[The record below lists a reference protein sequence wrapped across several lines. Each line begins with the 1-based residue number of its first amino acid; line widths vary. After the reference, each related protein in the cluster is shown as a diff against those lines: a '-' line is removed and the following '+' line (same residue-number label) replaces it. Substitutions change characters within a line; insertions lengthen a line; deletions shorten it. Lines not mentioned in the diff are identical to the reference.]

1 MVVPVGGL
9 GRIGM
14 NWTLYGHAG
23 RWILADAGIA
33 FPDDRS
39 GAVDALIPD
48 PEALRRVVG
57 RIDALVVTHAHE
69 DHIGAIQHVF
79 PRVFSCPIWATPFA
93 SAAIARRL
101 EEAGTLDEAELRTFP
116 VGGAFRIGV
125 FAIRSIRLTHSV
137 PEAVALAIETPAG
150 TVLHTGDFK
159 LDPSPLIG
167 SPTDLETIHALGNAG
182 LLAMV
187 CDSTNADRDLPITS
201 EAQVRES
208 LRHIFASRPGTVVV
222 CCFGTNVARAM
233 SAADAALG
241 SGRQI
246 AFTGRSLR
254 AHTGAAEELGI
265 IDLQDVLAEPAHLQG
280 LDRHEIALVCTGTQG
295 EENAALA
302 KLARGTHR
310 QLPRLGLGDTVVMS
324 SSVIPGNEDAVA
336 RILAPL
342 RARGVEI
349 LTQARARDGL
359 PADGLPGDELTVHV
373 TGHAGRAEL
382 ATMHRHARPRFVIP
396 VHGTETHLRAH
407 AALARDCGAE
417 DAPIGS
423 GGEVMAVSAS
433 GIRLLGRIE
442 VPIIGLRRDDSAL
455 PVKATPAKAP
465 RSARRL
471 RPVAAHPAA

>member
-1 MVVPVGGL
+1 
-9 GRIGM
+9 
-14 NWTLYGHAG
+14 
-23 RWILADAGIA
+23 
-33 FPDDRS
+33 
-39 GAVDALIPD
+39 
-48 PEALRRVVG
+48 
-57 RIDALVVTHAHE
+57 
-69 DHIGAIQHVF
+69 
-79 PRVFSCPIWATPFA
+79 
-93 SAAIARRL
+93 
-101 EEAGTLDEAELRTFP
+101 
-116 VGGAFRIGV
+116 
-125 FAIRSIRLTHSV
+125 
-137 PEAVALAIETPAG
+137 
-150 TVLHTGDFK
+150 VLHTGDFK

-167 SPTDLETIHALGNAG
+167 NPTDLEAIHALGNAG
-182 LLAMV
+182 LLVMV
-187 CDSTNADRDLPITS
+187 CDSTNAERDLPITS
-201 EAQVRES
+201 EAQVRDS

-246 AFTGRSLR
+246 AFAGRSLR
-254 AHTGAAEELGI
+254 GHTEAADELGI
-265 IDLQDVLAEPAHLQG
+265 IDLHDVLAEPAHLQG
-280 LDRHEIALVCTGTQG
+280 LDRREIALVCTGTQG

-302 KLARGTHR
+302 RLAHGTDR
-310 QLPRLGLGDTVVMS
+310 RLPRLALGDTVVMS

-349 LTQARARDGL
+349 LTQARAPNGL
-359 PADGLPGDELTVHV
+359 AADGLIVHV

-396 VHGTETHLRAH
+396 VHGTEAHLRAH

-442 VPIIGLRRDDSAL
+442 VPIIGLRRGDGTL
-455 PVKATPAKAP
+455 PVKAT
-465 RSARRL
+465 RSARRPQ
-471 RPVAAHPAA
+471 PVAAHPAA